1 MNAAVSERSIRL
13 RFARTDTGLYLH
25 LMDRATHQVWP
36 AAQRI
41 VGAYR
46 RARPHETLVTIDCEN
61 CRWIDSTLAGWLLET
76 AIELRAA
83 NGGLRLANCSRG
95 FRDGLAR
102 LHIADLFEYCRVAAP
117 AESRTARFAPCHA
130 ISDRLLL
137 QMLRSHQVLMKI
149 HRDNALLLAPVVAAI
164 HLELAKRGQADS
176 ADQLWA
182 FDEGCAQ
189 AEPTAVFPEKRGET
203 AT

>member
-1 MNAAVSERSIRL
+1 MIAASTEQSIRL
-13 RFARTDTGLYLH
+13 RFARTETGLYLH

-83 NGGLRLANCSRG
+83 SGGLRLANCSRG

-102 LHIADLFEYCRVAAP
+102 LHIADLFEY
-117 AESRTARFAPCHA
+117 SRTSAPPECKTIRFAPCYA
-130 ISDRLLL
+130 ISDRLLM

-164 HLELAKRGQADS
+164 HLELARRGQEIRDERMHELGGS
-176 ADQLWA
+176 AP
-182 FDEGCAQ
+182 Q